1 MNKKRNVLIILLL
14 TSLNFIINFLPLSFL
29 ISVDFIFGNVFSMLV
44 AAIYG
49 PGIGLLSSLVGN
61 YSTILTWDHG
71 YAMINM
77 AIQSLV
83 VGFVFKNNYKYSTEA
98 VLGYW
103 IIFGAPYIF
112 VIYYFFLNNSV
123 NAAIMIVLKQSINEL
138 INIMVV
144 NIILIVL
151 IRNKLF
157 NAVREKFQKFSIE
170 FIIKNSVAG
179 ITIITLLLFSV
190 VSVNRSYNILM
201 EALRNELK
209 HSIIQVKNK
218 IYLDEISM
226 DNSSLNTSSQQEN
239 LKHDIIV
246 VNSKNEVLW
255 SSKRKITGQVFNEGM
270 IDYFYLNEKGK
281 TRMQK
286 AANKPIMEKG
296 SFMYKS
302 NNYTIYSLSS
312 KNILF
317 TKLNN
322 EKLIYFYTIL
332 GLFIIIIIISTY
344 VSKRLSK
351 PLELI
356 SRSVGDFNKH
366 KNKEN
371 IKVKYNTSIK
381 EVSELINSFNTS
393 VDRWVEANEAL
404 KESNNQL
411 INISFTDEI
420 TNLANY
426 RYLNEYWMQKRKE
439 LTKLCLLFI
448 DIDNFKLINENYGQT
463 VGNEILKKVS
473 RLMNGKIRDS
483 DLLIRYGVDEFIIF
497 LGGFE
502 IEEGANLGEE
512 IRKSIG
518 RIKWEN
524 VSEGLIVT
532 VSMGITYSDNM
543 EEHLEEVVG
552 RAEECLI
559 ISKETGKNKITAG

>member
-1 MNKKRNVLIILLL
+1 MDKKRNVLIILLL
-14 TSLNFIINFLPLSFL
+14 TFLNFITNFLPLSFL

-44 AAIYG
+44 AVIYG
-49 PGIGLLSSLVGN
+49 PWIGLISSLIGN
-61 YSTILTWDHG
+61 YSTILIWDHG

-77 AIQSLV
+77 AIQTLV
-83 VGFVFKNNYKYSTEA
+83 VGFVFKNHYRYSTEA

-112 VIYYFFLNNSV
+112 VIYYFFLNNSA

-201 EALRNELK
+201 ESLRNELK

-381 EVSELINSFNTS
+381 EVSELIDSFNTS
-393 VDRWVEANEAL
+393 VDRLVEANDAL

-448 DIDNFKLINENYGQT
+448 DIDNFKLINENFGQA
-463 VGNEILKKVS
+463 VGDGILKKVS
-473 RLMNGKIRDS
+473 RLINGKIRDS
-483 DLLIRYGVDEFIIF
+483 DLLIRYGIDEFIV
-497 LGGFE
+497 LLDGLE
-502 IEEGANLGEE
+502 IEEGATIGEE

-518 RIKWEN
+518 RIKWDN
-524 VSEGLIVT
+524 VRQGLIVT
-532 VSMGITYSDNM
+532 VSMGITYSDNI
-543 EEHLEEVVG
+543 EEHLEEIVG

-559 ISKETGKNKITAG
+559 TSKETGKNKITAG